1 MRPSGPV
8 VVAAWGALN
17 GALVILL
24 AALGGDVFVL
34 ALYGAVVGLIEIIA
48 LVVLLSRR
56 RSRRRDAG
64 GRPWR
69 MPVHGDSVLI
79 AGAGVAAAA
88 ICAIFVRWLAL
99 VAVPVFIAAALREI
113 TARQERS
120 S

>member
-1 MRPSGPV
+1 MRPSAPV
-8 VVAAWGALN
+8 VVAGWGVLN

-34 ALYGAVVGLIEIIA
+34 ALYGSVVGLVGIVA
-48 LVVLLSRR
+48 LLVLLSRR
-56 RSRRRDAG
+56 RSRRRHAA

-69 MPVHGDSVLI
+69 MPAHGDSILI

-88 ICAIFVRWLAL
+88 IGAIFGSWLGL

-113 TARQERS
+113 TLRQERS
-120 S
+120 